1 MKESR
6 ADNGGGSAGG
16 RSSKE
21 ICGIPGCWDNKD
33 SGDGM
38 GIVGPDLEAGGNTA
52 GEAVWRVALQGCGV
66 GVEIGLG
73 TIRELFRPSENPAE

>member
-1 MKESR
+1 
-6 ADNGGGSAGG
+6 
-16 RSSKE
+16 
-21 ICGIPGCWDNKD
+21 
-33 SGDGM
+33 M
-38 GIVGPDLEAGGNTA
+38 GIVGPDLEAGGNTV

>member
-1 MKESR
+1 
-6 ADNGGGSAGG
+6 
-16 RSSKE
+16 
-21 ICGIPGCWDNKD
+21 
-33 SGDGM
+33 M

-66 GVEIGLG
+66 VVEIGLE